1 MLDSSGADS
10 LHARTLNMKTSRM
23 GNVTRYLCAAAYLNS
38 GFRDKVLAE
47 LLFDQFRAIPPS
59 YGGFDLMPVI
69 HHCRRSR
76 TMLVVRDALI
86 TGFFAIGCFIA
97 PLSTFTWLSALIPF
111 ALLTV
116 DQIRRGPLLLRVL
129 IWLWAGYSAFSL
141 LFVALFSAVFSA
153 ATGLI
158 TSRRSFTDI
167 YGIESET
174 LGLVSDGTNPLLQ
187 ALLIPAVTL
196 GIALVYRI
204 AIYLTLVGSLKPG
217 AAEPISRTT
226 HPKLARRLDYIR
238 RAQWG
243 NVTMYANEDAFMGAG
258 KIYRT
263 WSIAVELDRVREDLQ
278 PSRRADPV
286 DVDPVALHAFVR
298 GRLIDMRDRVLR
310 PNEGI
315 KRLDI
320 GDHVVTRGIFT
331 VADGQR
337 DRAAGPHPMID
348 RNGLPRFQATPEEI
362 AAIARHPQGGVRYY
376 QRVTIN
382 NAGQEIRD
390 LDGNLVAPAEDQE
403 ALTSAF
409 IYLAV
414 EGRMLYTQF
423 VVTVLPPAHDHY
435 HVVDSLPAMTSGRVT
450 WEALRVL
457 KLQLLRDVL
466 AAPARVVRTIVQS
479 VRQSAMTPNPRDHIV
494 YPYGARFS
502 VRELGASESLQT
514 HIQALDVAKY
524 IKMIEQRLTEAVL
537 DFLEERKVETG
548 AYRMQAAG
556 ITVSAGD
563 GSTVNV
569 PIALGAHASA
579 TVNGLR
585 PGT

>member
-1 MLDSSGADS
+1 
-10 LHARTLNMKTSRM
+10 
-23 GNVTRYLCAAAYLNS
+23 
-38 GFRDKVLAE
+38 
-47 LLFDQFRAIPPS
+47 
-59 YGGFDLMPVI
+59 
-69 HHCRRSR
+69 
-76 TMLVVRDALI
+76 
-86 TGFFAIGCFIA
+86 TGFFVIGCFMA
-97 PLSTFTWLSALIPF
+97 PLSTFGWLWTLAPF

-116 DQIRRGPLLLRVL
+116 DGIRRGPLIVRAL
-129 IWLWAGYSAFSL
+129 IWFWACYSVFSL
-141 LFVALFSAVFSA
+141 IFLAIMSALIPAAAYLFASGVPFSGLYGSGG
-153 ATGLI
+153 TG
-158 TSRRSFTDI
+158 SF
-167 YGIESET
+167 
-174 LGLVSDGTNPLLQ
+174 LQQFLV
-187 ALLIPAVTL
+187 PAVTL

-204 AIYLTLVGSLKPG
+204 AIYLTLVGNLKPG
-217 AAEPISRTT
+217 GPEPVIGPT
-226 HPKLARRLDYIR
+226 HPRLARRLDYIR

-258 KIYRT
+258 RIQRS
-263 WSIAVELDRVREDLQ
+263 WSIAVELDRVRENHK
-278 PSRRADPV
+278 PARRADPV
-286 DVDPVALHAFVR
+286 DIDPVLLHAFVR
-298 GRLIDMRDRVLR
+298 GRLIEMRDRVLR

-315 KRLDI
+315 QRLDI

-337 DRAAGPHPMID
+337 DRAAGAHPMID

-362 AAIARHPQGGVRYY
+362 AAITRHPQGGVRYY

-435 HVVDSLPAMTSGRVT
+435 HVVDSLPTMTSGRVT
-450 WEALRVL
+450 WEALKVL

-466 AAPARVVRTIVQS
+466 AAPVRVVRTAVES

-494 YPYGARFS
+494 YPYGARVS

-514 HIQALDVAKY
+514 HIQVLDVAKY

-548 AYRMQAAG
+548 AYRLQAAG
-556 ITVSAGD
+556 VTMNASVHVGAG
-563 GSTVNV
+563 GTVNG
-569 PIALGAHASA
+569 PIAFGEHASA
-579 TVNGLR
+579 TVNGFR
-585 PGT
+585 PGS

>member
-1 MLDSSGADS
+1 MLDSPGADS
-10 LHARTLNMKTSRM
+10 LHARTRNMNSSRM
-23 GNVTRYLCAAAYLNS
+23 SNVTRYLCAAAYLDS

-69 HHCRRSR
+69 YHCRRSR
-76 TMLVVRDALI
+76 MMLVVRDALI
-86 TGFFAIGCFIA
+86 TGFFVIGCFMA
-97 PLSTFTWLSALIPF
+97 PLSTFGWLWTLVPF

-116 DQIRRGPLLLRVL
+116 DGIRRGPLIVRAL
-129 IWLWAGYSAFSL
+129 IWFWACYSVFSL
-141 LFVALFSAVFSA
+141 IFLAIMTA
-153 ATGLI
+153 
-158 TSRRSFTDI
+158 
-167 YGIESET
+167 
-174 LGLVSDGTNPLLQ
+174 
-187 ALLIPAVTL
+187 LIPAAAYLFASGLPFSGLYGSGSTGSVLQQFLIPVVTL

-217 AAEPISRTT
+217 APEPIIATT
-226 HPKLARRLDYIR
+226 HPRLARRLDYIR

-258 KIYRT
+258 RIQRN
-263 WSIAVELDRVREDLQ
+263 WSIAVELDRVRESHK

-286 DVDPVALHAFVR
+286 DIDPVELHAFVR
-298 GRLIDMRDRVLR
+298 GRLIEMRDRVLR

-315 KRLDI
+315 QRLDI

-337 DRAAGPHPMID
+337 DRAAGAHPMID
-348 RNGLPRFQATPEEI
+348 RNGLPRFQATAEEI

-435 HVVDSLPAMTSGRVT
+435 HVVDSLPTMTSGRVT
-450 WEALRVL
+450 WEALKVL

-466 AAPARVVRTIVQS
+466 AAPVRVVRTAVES

-494 YPYGARFS
+494 YPYGARLS

-514 HIQALDVAKY
+514 HIQVLDVGKY

-556 ITVSAGD
+556 ITVSAGN
-563 GSTVNV
+563 GGTVNV
-569 PIALGAHASA
+569 PMAFGEHASA

>member
-1 MLDSSGADS
+1 M
-10 LHARTLNMKTSRM
+10 
-23 GNVTRYLCAAAYLNS
+23 TRYLCGAAYLDS

-47 LLFDQFRAIPPS
+47 LLFDQYRAIPPS
-59 YGGFDLMPVI
+59 YGGFDVMPVI
-69 HHCRRSR
+69 YHCRRSR

-97 PLSTFTWLSALIPF
+97 PLSTFAWVTTLIPF

-116 DQIRRGPLLLRVL
+116 DGIRRGPLYVRAL

-141 LFVALFSAVFSA
+141 LFLAIFNALFSVLFSA
-153 ATGLI
+153 ATGLP
-158 TSRRSFTDI
+158 TARRSSVPDI
-167 YGIESET
+167 YGIEPAAPDI
-174 LGLVSDGTNPLLQ
+174 VSDSTGSLLQ
-187 ALLIPAVTL
+187 ALMVPAVTL
-196 GIALVYRI
+196 GVALVYRI
-204 AIYLTLVGSLKPG
+204 AIYLTLVGNLKPG
-217 AAEPISRTT
+217 APEPVIRTT

-238 RAQWG
+238 GAQWG
-243 NVTMYANEDAFMGAG
+243 NITMYANEDAFLGAG
-258 KIYRT
+258 TIQRN
-263 WSIAVELDRVREDLQ
+263 WSIAVELDRVRENHR
-278 PSRRADPV
+278 PARRADPV
-286 DVDPVALHAFVR
+286 DIDPVELHGFVR
-298 GRLIDMRDRVLR
+298 SRLIDMRDRVLR

-315 KRLDI
+315 QRLDI

-348 RNGLPRFQATPEEI
+348 RNGLPRYLATPEEI

-390 LDGNLVAPAEDQE
+390 LNGNLVAPAEDQE

-423 VVTVLPPAHDHY
+423 VVTVLPPAHDLY
-435 HVVDSLPAMTSGRVT
+435 HVVDSLPAMTSGRIT
-450 WEALRVL
+450 WEAVKVL

-466 AAPARVVRTIVQS
+466 AAPVRVVRTIVQS
-479 VRQSAMTPNPRDHIV
+479 VRQSSMTPNPRDHIV

-502 VRELGASESLQT
+502 VRELGASERLQT
-514 HIQALDVAKY
+514 HIQVLDVTKY

-548 AYRMQAAG
+548 AYRLQAASVTSYSMSVG
-556 ITVSAGD
+556 PG
-563 GSTVNV
+563 GTVNG
-569 PIALGAHASA
+569 PIAFGEHASA
-579 TVNGLR
+579 TYGQAR
-585 PGT
+585 D